1 MITVAGVILAGGQSS
16 RYGKPKMFEQFNG
29 QFLYQYS
36 LQALKKNALKPL
48 IISTNASLSSQFVEK
63 DVLLNIEEMPHQ
75 GPLFAIH
82 NLLSKTTDADWFFAL
97 ASDMPFITDS
107 FVKKMLSLVDNTY
120 DAIVPKQSD
129 KIQPL
134 AALYHRRALHK
145 TEKLLQ
151 QQKRS
156 MKSLL
161 DQLNV
166 YYVPVSDDE
175 QALINI
181 NAIAD
186 WPELPNILHKKGD
199 YHV

>member
-1 MITVAGVILAGGQSS
+1 MTIAGVVLAGGQSS
-16 RYGKPKMFEQFNG
+16 RYGKPKMFEMFNG

-48 IISTNASLSSQFVEK
+48 IISTNASLSPQFEEK
-63 DVLLNIEEMPHQ
+63 DVRLNIEEMSHQ
-75 GPLFAIH
+75 GPLFALN
-82 NLLSKTTDADWFFAL
+82 NLLSKTPDVDWFFLL

-107 FVKKMLSLVDNTY
+107 FVRKMLSFVDDTY

-134 AALYHRRALHK
+134 AALYHRRALLK

-151 QQKRS
+151 QNKRS

-161 DQLNV
+161 DQLTV

-181 NAIAD
+181 NAITD
-186 WPELPNILHKKGD
+186 WPELPNTVYNKGD
-199 YHV
+199 YHD

>member
-1 MITVAGVILAGGQSS
+1 MKIAGIVLAGGQSS
-16 RYGKPKMFEQFNG
+16 RYGKPKMFEKLDS

-36 LQALKKNALKPL
+36 LQAFKKNALKPL
-48 IISTNASLSSQFVEK
+48 IISTNASLSPQFIEK
-63 DVLLNIEEMPHQ
+63 DVRIFIEELPHQ

-82 NLLSKTTDADWFFAL
+82 HVLSKTTDADWFFVL
-97 ASDMPFITDS
+97 ASDMPYITES
-107 FVKKMLSLVDNTY
+107 FVKMMLSFVDDTY

-134 AALYHRRALHK
+134 AALYHRSILHK

-151 QQKRS
+151 QHKRS

-161 DQLNV
+161 DQLSV

-175 QALINI
+175 QAFINI
-181 NAIAD
+181 NTISD
-186 WPELPNILHKKGD
+186 WPQSTNTLENKGD
-199 YHV
+199 YHD